1 MKVTD
6 SVYQSRPIL
15 HPKMAY
21 LRRAATALVLIFQ
34 LHLFLSLS
42 NAHNITRILAK
53 DPDFSTFNHYLS
65 ATHLADEINRRQTI
79 TVLAVDNS
87 AMSSILSNGYSLYQ
101 IRNILSLHVLVD
113 YFGTKKLHQIT
124 DGSTSTA
131 SMFQSTGSATGT
143 SGYINITDIKGGK
156 VAFGVQDDDSKLT
169 AHYVKSV
176 FEKPYNI
183 SVLHISQVLT
193 SPEAEAPTASPSDLI
208 LTTILEKQGCKAFSD
223 ILKSTGADKTF
234 QDTVDGGLTVFCPSD
249 SAVGKF
255 MPKFKSL
262 SPANK
267 TALVLYHG
275 MPVYQSLQMLRSG
288 NGAVNTLATEGNNK
302 FDFTV
307 QNDGEDVTLE
317 TDVVTAKVMG
327 TLKDQEPLIV
337 YKIDKVLLPREIYK
351 AVKTSA
357 PAPKSSKKKPK
368 NAEADAD
375 GPSADAPSDDDVEVA
390 DDKNGAVS
398 AMITRTS
405 NVVTAIV
412 GLCFGVWLM

>member
-1 MKVTD
+1 
-6 SVYQSRPIL
+6 
-15 HPKMAY
+15 MAY
-21 LRRAATALVLIFQ
+21 LRRAATALILIMQ
-34 LHLFLSLS
+34 LFTLS
-42 NAHNITRILAK
+42 NAHNITKILAK

-87 AMSSILSNGYSLYQ
+87 AMNSILSKGYSLYT

-113 YFGTKKLHQIT
+113 YFGAKKLHQIT

-143 SGYINITDIKGGK
+143 SGYVNITDIKGGK
-156 VAFGVQDDDSKLT
+156 VAFGVQEDDSRLT
-169 AHYVKSV
+169 AHYVKSI
-176 FEKPYNI
+176 FEKAYNI

-208 LTTILEKQGCKAFSD
+208 LTAILEKQGCKAFSD
-223 ILKSTGADKTF
+223 MLKSTGADKTF

-255 MPKFKSL
+255 APKFKAL
-262 SPANK
+262 SAANK

-317 TDVVTAKVMG
+317 TDVVTAKIMG
-327 TLKDQEPLIV
+327 TLKDQEPLII
-337 YKIDKVLLPREIYK
+337 YKVDKVLLPREIYK
-351 AVKTSA
+351 AVKAAA
-357 PAPKSSKKKPK
+357 PAPKSSKHKPK
-368 NAEADAD
+368 NAEADEDAD
-375 GPSADAPSDDDVEVA
+375 GPSADAPGDDDGEVA
-390 DDKNGAVS
+390 DDKNGAIHVTVSRSSVFVS
-398 AMITRTS
+398 A
-405 NVVTAIV
+405 IV
-412 GLCFGVWLM
+412 WLCFGVWLM

>member
-1 MKVTD
+1 
-6 SVYQSRPIL
+6 
-15 HPKMAY
+15 MAY
-21 LRRAATALVLIFQ
+21 LRRVTTALVLT
-34 LHLFLSLS
+34 LHLVFSFS
-42 NAHNITRILAK
+42 NAHNITKILAK
-53 DPDFSTFNHYLS
+53 DPSFSTFNHYLS

-79 TVLAVDNS
+79 TVLAVDNA
-87 AMSSILSNGYSLYQ
+87 AMSSILSKGYSLYT

-143 SGYINITDIKGGK
+143 SGYVNITDIKGGK
-156 VAFGVQDDDSKLT
+156 VAFGVRDDDNQLT
-169 AHYVKSV
+169 ARYISSI

-208 LTTILEKQGCKAFSD
+208 LTSILEKQGCKSFSD

-234 QDTVDGGLTVFCPSD
+234 QETVDGGLTVFCPSD
-249 SAVGKF
+249 TAVGKF
-255 MPKFKSL
+255 MPKFKAL

-288 NGAVNTLATEGNNK
+288 NGAVSTLATEGDNK

-337 YKIDKVLLPREIYK
+337 YKIDQVLLPREIYK
-351 AVKTSA
+351 AVKKTA
-357 PAPKSSKKKPK
+357 QAPKSSKHKPK
-368 NAEADAD
+368 NLVAD
-375 GPSADAPSDDDVEVA
+375 GPGADAPSDDDEVA

-398 AMITRTS
+398 SMISRMSIT
-405 NVVTAIV
+405 VTMVIV
-412 GLCFGVWLM
+412 FGVWLM

>member
-1 MKVTD
+1 
-6 SVYQSRPIL
+6 
-15 HPKMAY
+15 MAY
-21 LRRAATALVLIFQ
+21 FGRVATALALIFQ
-34 LHLFLSLS
+34 LNLLFSLS

-53 DPDFSTFNHYLS
+53 DPDFSTFNHYLTT
-65 ATHLADEINRRQTI
+65 THLADEINRRQTI

-87 AMSSILSNGYSLYQ
+87 AMSSILSKGYSLYT
-101 IRNILSLHVLVD
+101 IRNILSLHILVD
-113 YFGTKKLHQIT
+113 YFGAKKLHQIT

-143 SGYINITDIKGGK
+143 SGYVNITDVKGGK
-156 VAFGVQDDDSKLT
+156 VAFGVQDDDSQLT
-169 AHYVKSV
+169 AHYLKSV

-183 SVLHISQVLT
+183 SVLHISAVLT

-255 MPKFKSL
+255 MPKFKAL

-288 NGAVNTLATEGNNK
+288 NGAVNTLATEGDNK

-307 QNDGEDVTLE
+307 QNDGEEVTLE
-317 TDVVTAKVMG
+317 TDVVTAKIMG
-327 TLKDQEPLIV
+327 TLKDQEPLII
-337 YKIDKVLLPREIYK
+337 YKVDKVLLPREIYK
-351 AVKTSA
+351 AVKRVA
-357 PAPKSSKKKPK
+357 QAPKSSKHKPK

-375 GPSADAPSDDDVEVA
+375 GPSADAPSDDDGEVA
-390 DDKNGAVS
+390 DDKNGA
-398 AMITRTS
+398 MITTSS
-405 NVVTAIV
+405 NVVTAMV
-412 GLCFGVWLM
+412 GLCFGVWLI